1 MQNKTLIAT
10 LFIAVSALSTGA
22 SAQKVYRCG
31 NTYSQTPCG
40 GDKTIDAEGT
50 GAAASAARKRA
61 NDKEN
66 HRQVEAA
73 KALEKQR
80 LAEEAE
86 AQKRHEAE
94 LKAIETEK
102 ARAAKLAKGEPDP
115 NSSSNKLPLKAK
127 KPPQFFTAKEVP
139 AAKP

>member
-1 MQNKTLIAT
+1 MQNKLLIAT
-10 LFIAVSALSTGA
+10 FFIASCALSTWA
-22 SAQKVYRCG
+22 NAQKVYRCG
-31 NTYSQTPCG
+31 NTYSQTPCVG
-40 GDKTIDAEGT
+40 GKTIDAGST
-50 GAAASAARKRA
+50 GATASTARKRA
-61 NDKEN
+61 NDNEN

-80 LAEEAE
+80 LAQEAE

-94 LKAIETEK
+94 LKAIEAEK
-102 ARAAKLAKGEPDP
+102 ARAAKLAKGEVDP
-115 NSSSNKLPLKAK
+115 QDSNYKPPLKAK